1 MNKNLK
7 PKIIE
12 LYNQGYSYNQIA
24 DELGCSKGTI
34 AYHVGKGQK
43 EKYRKRSYKTK
54 KSNPLRTKYWRFIE
68 DTKSA
73 KKISPMSP
81 DVRQILKVKR
91 DSFSYSYNY
100 TKEYDFMF
108 TLDELIEKL
117 GDNPKCYLT
126 GKEIDLSK
134 SRSYSLDHIV
144 PRSKGGD
151 NSLDNCGLSCREA
164 NQAKSDLSL
173 GDFISLCQ
181 SVVDNFKQ
189 VCSESN
195 GDRGSRNP

>member
-7 PKIIE
+7 SKIIE
-12 LYNQGYSYNQIA
+12 LYNQGYSYNQIV
-24 DELGCSKGTI
+24 DEIGCSKGTI

-43 EKYRKRSYKTK
+43 EKYRKRNYKAK
-54 KSNPLRTKYWRFIE
+54 KSNPLRTKYYRFIE
-68 DTKSA
+68 DTKSK

-81 DVRQILKVKR
+81 DIRQILKSKR
-91 DSFSYSYNY
+91 DSFSYNSK
-100 TKEYDFMF
+100 TKEYNFMF

-126 GKEIDLSK
+126 DKEIDLSK
-134 SRSYSLDHIV
+134 SRSYSLDHIN

-164 NQAKSDLSL
+164 NQAKSDLNL
-173 GDFISLCQ
+173 EDFISLCQ

-189 VCSESN
+189 VCPESN